1 MKTLINLFRSLIFP
15 TRLEIQTRELEL
27 AKRGL
32 IEMQLQKEL
41 IEAHEGLYIKRI
53 ARLSNEL
60 MKAHS

>member
-32 IEMQLQKEL
+32 IEMQL
-41 IEAHEGLYIKRI
+41 
-53 ARLSNEL
+53 
-60 MKAHS
+60 